1 MIETKSWQATPNK
14 HTMSLCKYKYLIV
27 LFVIFCVNNSANS
40 QAGDYDDGYCAPY
53 NGKVCKQ
60 FISSSQVWYSKLLDS
75 GWENEKITR
84 KLWKELIAQLSG
96 LCKVAAEVIQ
106 LHCRVANYGLLTR
119 CFYFIFRKCSV
130 LTHFLCVL

>member
-1 MIETKSWQATPNK
+1 MADLHTLFANEIVAGHTKQTYN
-14 HTMSLCKYKYLIV
+14 TMSLCKYKYLLV
-27 LFVIFCVNNSANS
+27 LFVIFCVNNSANT

-96 LCKVAAEVIQ
+96 LCKIAAEVI
-106 LHCRVANYGLLTR
+106 HYIVIAACFYGIDR
-119 CFYFIFRKCSV
+119 CFIY
-130 LTHFLCVL
+130 L